1 MKGAPLTQGTTR
13 YNYNE
18 RPKPKCGTLVVKLA
32 EENQPA
38 HHRYCKRWDCKTCR
52 KFKINK
58 YQGVVLDSEL
68 GQVTYISERP
78 PIKTKKDVN
87 ALSNFIKNH
96 VKGAY
101 FIIKSD
107 LRVLLITKN
116 NHRAAIR
123 RKTKTVIDVLIPDV
137 LNESWSKMHHRRFT
151 HSIKST
157 SPLVLLIGDEET
169 DKPFGKENEMKDKRD
184 YAQVYLKHGEYDKA
198 NKIIKEFRALKTDDD
213 RAVWLIEHE
222 DEVVLFERGEEIIEA
237 YRARSAAPQAYN
249 HTSTALC
256 CAAL

>member
-13 YNYNE
+13 YNNYNE

-32 EENQPA
+32 EENQMSR
-38 HHRYCKRWDCKTCR
+38 HRYCKRWDCKPCR

-78 PIKTKKDVN
+78 PIKTKKDSN
-87 ALSNFIKNH
+87 ALSNFIKDH
-96 VKGAY
+96 VKGTY
-101 FIIKSD
+101 FVIKSD

-116 NHRAAIR
+116 NHRGAIR

-157 SPLVLLIGDEET
+157 SPLLLLIRDEET

-198 NKIIKEFRALKTDDD
+198 NKIIKEFRALKTDND

-222 DEVVLFERGEEIIEA
+222 DEVILFERGYEVIEA
-237 YRARSAAPQAYN
+237 YRERSIAPQACF
-249 HTSTALC
+249 AL
-256 CAAL
+256 